1 MTWLSVDFDWGVV
14 TKLFQAIRDR
24 RWKPWPVCEHMRQTR
39 AAHSTSWWLVF
50 TFSNISWICICRLWK
65 FLNCW
70 NYKSES
76 FPSLI
81 ELEGLEC
88 LKIKTSILTSQDL
101 ALRPRQ
107 ILPLENAMRVSAPQ
121 VKINSIFNLLTQD
134 LIISITQASVFQA
147 ALPVT
152 RLMIVTGILIFL
164 SLLLG
169 QMIISFPPLSFHR

>member
-1 MTWLSVDFDWGVV
+1 M
-14 TKLFQAIRDR
+14 
-24 RWKPWPVCEHMRQTR
+24 
-39 AAHSTSWWLVF
+39 
-50 TFSNISWICICRLWK
+50 
-65 FLNCW
+65 
-70 NYKSES
+70 
-76 FPSLI
+76 
-81 ELEGLEC
+81 EC

-121 VKINSIFNLLTQD
+121 VIVNSIFILLTQD
-134 LIISITQASVFQA
+134 LIITITQASVFQA

-169 QMIISFPPLSFHR
+169 QMIISFPLSLSPDNNLLLLGLGNTTKQSAAC